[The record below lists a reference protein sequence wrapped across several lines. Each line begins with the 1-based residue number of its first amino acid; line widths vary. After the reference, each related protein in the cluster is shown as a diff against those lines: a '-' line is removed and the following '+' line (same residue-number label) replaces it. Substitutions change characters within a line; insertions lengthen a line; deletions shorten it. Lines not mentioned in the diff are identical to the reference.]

1 MSSFAKL
8 GLNSKVKEV
17 VCVDDSIATTEQAG
31 IDFLT
36 QLLNYPFW
44 VQTYEDGSIRKNF
57 AGIGYTYDEDRDAFI
72 SPKPFASWILNET
85 NCIWEA
91 PVEKPLTYINNLT
104 DLNGDP
110 FPDYY
115 TWNEETTSWDIL
127 E

>member
-57 AGIGYTYDEDRDAFI
+57 AGIGFTYDEDRDAFI
-72 SPKPFASWILNET
+72 PQKPDGNYRLNEDT
-85 NCIWEA
+85 CLWEL
-91 PVEKPLTYINNLT
+91 VE
-104 DLNGDP
+104 
-110 FPDYY
+110 
-115 TWNEETTSWDIL
+115 
-127 E
+127 